1 MVMLATRNVRPQQ
14 TLIRKPMSAS
24 VKRQWQ
30 HFVSMPSGRR
40 FQTRHRLRR
49 PQGSSLWRKALIVG
63 LGGLVMLAGVVM
75 LVMPGPGLLA
85 MILGAALIAEESLI
99 AARLL
104 DRLDRFFTR
113 QYARWRAYR
122 ASRG

>member
-1 MVMLATRNVRPQQ
+1 
-14 TLIRKPMSAS
+14 MSAS

-40 FQTRHRLRR
+40 FQPRHRLRR
-49 PQGSSLWRKALIVG
+49 PQGGSLWRKALIVG
-63 LGGLVMLAGVVM
+63 FGGLVMLACVVM
-75 LVMPGPGLLA
+75 LVMPGPGVLA

>member
-1 MVMLATRNVRPQQ
+1 
-14 TLIRKPMSAS
+14 
-24 VKRQWQ
+24 
-30 HFVSMPSGRR
+30 
-40 FQTRHRLRR
+40 
-49 PQGSSLWRKALIVG
+49 
-63 LGGLVMLAGVVM
+63 MLAGVVM